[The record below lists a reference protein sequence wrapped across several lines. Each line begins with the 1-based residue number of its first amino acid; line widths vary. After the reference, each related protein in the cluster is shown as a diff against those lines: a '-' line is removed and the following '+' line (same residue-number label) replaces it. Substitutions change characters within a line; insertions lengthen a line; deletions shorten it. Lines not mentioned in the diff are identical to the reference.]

1 LRDQAAGM
9 AYAWKKIQNLSSIT
23 AWQYHNWIDNRH
35 EGGLRIGLRKFPDEP
50 GDPYG
55 KKPIYHLYQALGTA
69 REDELCAPY
78 LPHIGKK
85 GWQEIMQPVAK

>member
-1 LRDQAAGM
+1 M

-55 KKPIYHLYQALGTA
+55 KKPIYHLYQALATP

-85 GWQEIMQPVAK
+85 SWQEIMQPVVK